1 MNGIDFY
8 EMITN
13 MSIPVWVINGVI
25 GVFLIATVYLFF
37 ERFITYN
44 AASSS
49 SFNFVVALRD
59 TLGRG
64 RVDEAQQAARRFAKS
79 PVARVVEAG
88 LIAYRQGRD
97 ALTMQGP
104 EDVGEF
110 DVVDSVNRALER
122 VKERETA
129 GLRKGLG
136 ILATVASITPFVG
149 LLGTVIGII
158 NAFGMLSEGG
168 GIAKVG
174 PGIAEALMSTAAGLI
189 PAIIAG
195 VLFNWF
201 TGRVESMVVDMN
213 DVSSEIIDYV
223 LREGRA

>member
-1 MNGIDFY
+1 MDIY
-8 EMITN
+8 EMMMHMSWPVWITN
-13 MSIPVWVINGVI
+13 GLIAIM
-25 GVFLIATVYLFF
+25 LIATVYLFF
-37 ERFITYN
+37 ERLITYTG
-44 AASSS
+44 ASSS

-64 RVDEAQQAARRFAKS
+64 RVDEAQQAARRFNKS

-88 LIAYRQGRD
+88 LFAYRQGRE
-97 ALTMQGP
+97 ALAHQGP
-104 EDVGEF
+104 DDVGEF
-110 DVVDSVNRALER
+110 DVVDAVNRALER
-122 VKERETA
+122 VKERETS

-136 ILATVASITPFVG
+136 ILATVASVTPFVG
-149 LLGTVIGII
+149 LFGTVIGII
-158 NAFGMLSEGG
+158 NSFGMLAEGG

-174 PGIAEALMSTAAGLI
+174 PGISEALVSTAFGLA
-189 PAIIAG
+189 PAIIAAA
-195 VLFNWF
+195 LFNWF